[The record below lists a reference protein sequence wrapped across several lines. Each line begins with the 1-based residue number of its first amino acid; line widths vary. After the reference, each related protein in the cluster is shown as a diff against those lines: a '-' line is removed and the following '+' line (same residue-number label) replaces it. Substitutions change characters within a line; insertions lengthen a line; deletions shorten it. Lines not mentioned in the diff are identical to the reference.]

1 MKICSIVG
9 NRPQFVKAAPL
20 SRAIRARATEILV
33 HTGQHYDPAL
43 ADLFFDELGIPEPD
57 HHLGVGAG
65 SQVEQL
71 ARILVGLEP
80 ILASE
85 DPDIVL
91 VSGDTT
97 TTLAGAIAASKA
109 GIRLAHVEA
118 GLRSFDRTMPEEQ
131 NRVVTDHL
139 SDLRFCPTDAAVTN
153 LSREGIT
160 TGVHQV
166 GDVMF
171 DACRMF
177 APLATGRRASAA
189 YGLDVGEYLLVTVHR
204 AAATDTPEALSR
216 LAAVLEAL
224 SRPAIFPIH
233 PRTLNRLSDGGLTA
247 RIEAIPGL
255 RLVPPVGYLDFASLL
270 AGASAVLTDSGGVQ
284 KEAFWN
290 GIPCITLRESTEWV
304 ETVDGGFN
312 RLTGMDAKRVA
323 DAIASVVMPPQRP
336 AYYGDGNAAEII
348 ADVIVGEH
356 DQHQSAEAE

>member
-20 SRAIRARATEILV
+20 SRALRARATEVLV

-85 DPDIVL
+85 GPDVVL

-97 TTLAGAIAASKA
+97 TTLAGAIAAAKA

-131 NRVVTDHL
+131 NRLVADHL
-139 SDLRFCPTDAAVTN
+139 SDLRFCPTDTAVAN
-153 LSREGIT
+153 LFREGIT

-177 APLATGRRASAA
+177 APLAAGRRASTA
-189 YGLDVGEYLLVTVHR
+189 YGLEVGEYLLVTVHR
-204 AAATDTPEALSR
+204 AAATDTPEALDQ
-216 LAAVLEAL
+216 LAGVLEAL
-224 SRPAIFPIH
+224 PRPAIFPIH
-233 PRTLNRLSDGGLTA
+233 PRTLNRLSDGGLMA

-255 RLVPPVGYLDFASLL
+255 RLVPPVGYLDFASLI

-290 GIPCITLRESTEWV
+290 GVPCITLRDSTEWV

-312 RLTGMDAKRVA
+312 RLSGMNPDAVVEAISSVA
-323 DAIASVVMPPQRP
+323 MPLERP
-336 AYYGDGNAAEII
+336 AYYGDGHAAEII

-356 DQHQSAEAE
+356 DRRQSEEVE